1 MMQSSRARATER
13 KSKEQNKR
21 HTRETRETTSE
32 PVPRLEPSLVSTS
45 GVGFEPVLTTHRT
58 WLSDSEPGDF
68 RLGLWLCCFRVWRF
82 VNSASGYL

>member
-1 MMQSSRARATER
+1 MMRSSRARVTER

-21 HTRETRETTSE
+21 HTRETRETSSE

-45 GVGFEPVLTTHRT
+45 GAGFEPVLSTHRT
-58 WLSDSEPGDF
+58 WLSDSEPGDL
-68 RLGLWLCCFRVWRF
+68 RLGLWLRGFRVWRL